1 MKKNYD
7 VIVVG
12 GGAIGSAA
20 GYYLGKTGL
29 ETLMIDMY
37 TPPHSKGS
45 HHGETRLIRHASAE
59 GTQYVPLVL
68 RAQELWSDLE
78 KQSNEKLFYPSGT
91 LLAGEENAP
100 FIADSVSVAKR
111 YSLPLES
118 LSAKQIEHR
127 FPQFTVPNTYQ
138 SFFEATSGVLMSTKI
153 LLAFRQL
160 IAHYNKVNT
169 LYDTKVISIKSIHNG
184 VEVITSRGSFF
195 ASKVIISAGGWSE
208 RLLDNIELP
217 LQTMRKTFGWFK
229 AVGNEFYP
237 PNLPCFYFNF
247 NKRKY
252 YGFPNISGSGIKIGR
267 NDSEIPM
274 EPDTKEEFG
283 EYSEDEEDLIYFMKK
298 IIPAVS
304 RNFKKGETCFITKT
318 PDKNFIIDSHPEN
331 DNIIIATG
339 FSGHG
344 FKYSI
349 VIGEILS
356 QLIKEG
362 KTTYDISTFS
372 INRQFKENTQ

>member
-1 MKKNYD
+1 
-7 VIVVG
+7 
-12 GGAIGSAA
+12 
-20 GYYLGKTGL
+20 
-29 ETLMIDMY
+29 
-37 TPPHSKGS
+37 
-45 HHGETRLIRHASAE
+45 
-59 GTQYVPLVL
+59 
-68 RAQELWSDLE
+68 
-78 KQSNEKLFYPSGT
+78 
-91 LLAGEENAP
+91 
-100 FIADSVSVAKR
+100 KR

-372 INRQFKENTQ
+372 INRQ